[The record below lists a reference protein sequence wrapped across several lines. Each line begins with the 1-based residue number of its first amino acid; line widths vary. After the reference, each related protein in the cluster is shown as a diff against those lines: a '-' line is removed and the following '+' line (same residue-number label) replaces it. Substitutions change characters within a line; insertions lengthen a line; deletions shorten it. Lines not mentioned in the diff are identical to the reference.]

1 MTLPQRTL
9 AWSLFWL
16 TLAPVRAQRVPPD
29 QALVVSDFSTLTS
42 KDLISPFP
50 IHIVNPLFPS
60 KAKKKDAQG
69 EIVLRGVIAT
79 DGSVRDV
86 SVVSGNS
93 SLSGVAIEAVRHWQ
107 YLPAIQNGKPIEV
120 PRTIKL
126 KYDLS
131 KGASRPH
138 EPMSNAPI
146 KPSEDLIRELQS
158 GDLFRVGP
166 GITPPKAPLRAGSR
180 VHGTGSP

>member
-1 MTLPQRTL
+1 MKLTEALAERARGGEDSGGDSKACDVGYLNCARRVATERDMTLPQRTL

-107 YLPAIQNGKPIEV
+107 YLPAIQNGEPI
-120 PRTIKL
+120 
-126 KYDLS
+126 
-131 KGASRPH
+131 A
-138 EPMSNAPI
+138 SNA
-146 KPSEDLIRELQS
+146 
-158 GDLFRVGP
+158 
-166 GITPPKAPLRAGSR
+166 IT
-180 VHGTGSP
+180 